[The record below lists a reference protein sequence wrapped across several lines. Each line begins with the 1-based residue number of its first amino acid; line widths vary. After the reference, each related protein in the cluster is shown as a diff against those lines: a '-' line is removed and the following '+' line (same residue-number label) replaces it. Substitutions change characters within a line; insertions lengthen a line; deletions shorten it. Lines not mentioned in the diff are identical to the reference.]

1 MEKCSSTRGYL
12 ALATLF
18 IVAIVVAVGLA
29 ANETKLRQMS
39 YDDFLGGV
47 FALFGILFMIFLAI
61 YALGVALENK
71 ENKGA
76 IIFFTVS
83 SAILIIFCIGALIF
97 LFIKYPILIFFTIL
111 LIGSLILLALID
123 C

>member
-18 IVAIVVAVGLA
+18 IVAVVVAIGLA
-29 ANETKLRQMS
+29 VSETKLKQTS
-39 YDDFLGGV
+39 YDDFLGGA
-47 FALFGILFMIFLAI
+47 FALFGIFTMIFFAI

-76 IIFFTVS
+76 SIFFIVS

-97 LFIKYPILIFFTIL
+97 LFIKYPVLIFFTIL
-111 LIGSLILLALID
+111 LIGSLVLLALID